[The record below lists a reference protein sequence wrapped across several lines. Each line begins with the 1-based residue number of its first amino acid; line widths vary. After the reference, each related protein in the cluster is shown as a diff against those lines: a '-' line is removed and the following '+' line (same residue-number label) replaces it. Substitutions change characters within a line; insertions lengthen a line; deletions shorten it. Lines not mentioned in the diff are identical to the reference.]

1 MQKAIAGENLDG
13 WLFFNFRH
21 RDPVADRILGIN
33 PETMN
38 TRAWY
43 YLVPA
48 LGEPVKILHEV
59 EPDQLKN
66 LPGNTV
72 MYMDRQR
79 LISSLGQFSGRWGA
93 QYSEELSALSC
104 LDFGTALTIQS
115 AGITLESSA
124 SLIQRFCGLID
135 NNQIQMHEEA
145 ADHLYDIVEKVW
157 ARLSAAI
164 STPGK
169 KLYERDVQQWILDEF
184 NLRNLETEHL
194 PVVACGKASGNPH
207 YAAEDNEGL
216 ILKDSVLQLDLWAR
230 QKKPGSV
237 FADISW
243 VGFTGKDIPEDAE
256 KLFSTVAEARDRC
269 AGFISERLAEERSVT
284 GAEADEAARRV
295 LIDSGN
301 KQYIKHR
308 TGHGIDTELHGNG
321 TGLDS
326 VEFPDKRFLLEGSC
340 FSIEPGLYLPEF
352 GMRTEIDAYINRG
365 RLIISGRTP
374 QKRLLTI

>member
-48 LGEPVKILHEV
+48 VGVPVKILHEV
-59 EPDQLKN
+59 EPDQLKK
-66 LPGNTV
+66 LPGETV
-72 MYMDRQR
+72 MYMNRQK
-79 LISSLGQFSGRWGA
+79 LISSLGRFSGQWGA

-104 LDFGTALTIQS
+104 LDYGTALTIQS
-115 AGITLESSA
+115 AGIKLASSA
-124 SLIQRFCGLID
+124 ALIQRFCGLID
-135 NNQIQMHEEA
+135 KDQIQMHEEA
-145 ADHLYDIVEKVW
+145 ADHLYDIVEQVW
-157 ARLSAAI
+157 ARLSKALTA
-164 STPGK
+164 PGK

-216 ILKDSVLQLDLWAR
+216 ILKDSVLQLDLWAKLR
-230 QKKPGSV
+230 KPDSV

-243 VGFTGKDIPEDAE
+243 VGFTGKNIPGDAD
-256 KLFSTVAEARDRC
+256 KLFSTVTEARDRC
-269 AGFISERLAEERSVT
+269 AEIISAGLAGGKPIT

-295 LIDSGN
+295 LIEHGYE
-301 KQYIKHR
+301 KYIKHR

-352 GMRTEIDAYINRG
+352 GMRTEIDAYING
-365 RLIISGRTP
+365 GMLIISGRTP
-374 QKRLLTI
+374 QKSLLTI